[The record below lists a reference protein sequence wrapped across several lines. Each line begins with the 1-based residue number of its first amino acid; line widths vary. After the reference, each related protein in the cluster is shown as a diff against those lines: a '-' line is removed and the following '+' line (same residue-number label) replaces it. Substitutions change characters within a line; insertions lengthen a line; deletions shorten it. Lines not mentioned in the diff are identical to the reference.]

1 MKSKKYIIPEISA
14 QSIIA
19 SAKPKD
25 DGYSFYFDTTD
36 VSKEYLVEDTL
47 QDDCPIFYQA
57 MLVLGEDP
65 DKSGWVSDKLRD
77 VFVYIDFSGIF
88 DRKAAGRV
96 LDYQRIAE
104 YMFQQEGITLNFGK
118 EDKRYIAFERSASMS
133 RENRLSFIRAD
144 VYEPLRERMM
154 LGMNIRKC
162 QLSKLYA
169 YNALLFTS
177 GERYLSSHS
186 ILNDK
191 RIIVIKNP
199 KSIVE
204 NIKTVTVIGDGSNN
218 AVRKYTR
225 AEEIKDITIT
235 EFDGE
240 GLVSPR
246 LADSLDKGHNSF
258 QIRLPYIKGVVHKV
272 DFAALLS
279 ELEVPFIVDIW
290 DKKHNPAEVDIIL
303 TESMFKG
310 LKWMTDNGLSWAEY
324 LERCSQYNHALYVSG
339 KDKVEPQDTKELNYQ
354 FLNTLSMTDD
364 EFRPKDLPLGWRS
377 SPSYDSRHWITK
389 TTETKY
395 YRLVADNEARRRY
408 FTDELHEEDIRD
420 NRRKQRAELIAK
432 NTLFIDEPIYAR
444 ELKDRAENL
453 LGKYAMGKL
462 LVAGDNRYLSDD
474 LMRLIAYM
482 VKESVGEGTAYRRL
496 EQEFIKSH
504 FMYAPQPSY
513 EKSDFYTILRSPHIA
528 RNEEVLVKPMAAGEL
543 RDKYFSHL
551 SYVIMVDSRSLI
563 PERLG
568 GADFDG
574 DMVKTIADPLVNKC
588 VMRSSTELPLLKIPT
603 EEPLTAD
610 ANDWYE
616 RFITVKNTF
625 SSRVGQ
631 ISNAALSRGIIA
643 YDENTADEDK
653 DRYYHEVETLAIL
666 TGLEIDSAKS
676 GVKPDLSEY
685 IEKKTAR
692 RSIFLRYKAIADSD
706 EEHKWYE
713 PSKNARLKKYFDSID
728 WNGVSSNLEKLP
740 YLAYMLERE
749 TETVVVSSVSDE
761 QLFSFAQVS
770 DWKENLAPAM
780 LTRVGSLIA
789 DYETALNRVRHIK
802 HISTDMKRKGD
813 IYRIL
818 FARGQE
824 KDYTVDE
831 LYSVFDGMTPQQIR
845 KARLMLDEA
854 KWHLVP
860 PEERMNVIGS
870 LTPSMRIY
878 SYMDLF
884 CDFRNGGYRIVGD
897 IICDLDDMH
906 RKMGMQKNFAKQ
918 KGDSKNLQTLLSGI
932 TTSTDYKE
940 QIIRNCMNIIRP
952 INGKNRLDYTEV
964 VKCAVALCKRQF
976 ILEVLPSVVLE
987 ETIDRSHLY
996 NQNKPKKKW
1005 RLWQ

>member
-1 MKSKKYIIPEISA
+1 MKNKKYIIPGISA

-19 SAKPKD
+19 SAKQEN

-36 VSKEYLVEDTL
+36 MSKEYLVEDTL

-57 MLVLGEDP
+57 MLLLGEDP
-65 DKSGWVSDKLRD
+65 DRAEFVSNKLRD

-88 DRKAAGRV
+88 DRKAEGRV
-96 LDYQRIAE
+96 LDYQNIAE
-104 YMFQQEGITLNFGK
+104 YMFRPEGITLNFGK

-133 RENRLSFIRAD
+133 RANQLSFIRAD
-144 VYEPLRERMM
+144 VYDSLRERMM
-154 LGMNIRKC
+154 LGMNIGKC

-177 GERYLSSHS
+177 GTRYKDSDT

-191 RIIVIKNP
+191 KIIVIKNP
-199 KSIVE
+199 ESVIEK
-204 NIKTVTVIGDGSNN
+204 IKTVTVNGDGSNN

-225 AEEIKDITIT
+225 TEETKDITIT

-240 GLVSPR
+240 GFVSPR
-246 LADSLDKGHNSF
+246 LAELLDKGHNSF
-258 QIRLPYIKGVVHKV
+258 QIRMPYIKGVVHKV

-310 LKWMTDNGLSWAEY
+310 LEWMSDNDLSWAEY
-324 LERCSQYNHALYVSG
+324 LERCKKYNHALYVSG
-339 KDKVEPQDTKELNYQ
+339 KDKVEPQDTTELNYQ
-354 FLNTLSMTDD
+354 FLNTLSISDD
-364 EFRPKDLPLGWRS
+364 EFRPKDLPFGWKD
-377 SPSYDSRHWITK
+377 SPEYDSRHWITK
-389 TTETKY
+389 TTETEY

-408 FTDELHEEDIRD
+408 FTDKLGEDLTD
-420 NRRKQRAELIAK
+420 DRRNFRAELISK
-432 NTLFIDEPIYAR
+432 NALFIDEPIYAK
-444 ELKDRAENL
+444 ELKDKAENL
-453 LGKYAMGKL
+453 LGRYAMGKL

-474 LMRLIAYM
+474 LLRIVAYM
-482 VKESVGEGTAYRRL
+482 VKQSVGEGSAYHRL
-496 EQEFIKSH
+496 EQEFVSGN

-513 EKSDFYTILRSPHIA
+513 KKSDYYTILRSPHIA
-528 RNEEVLVKPMAAGEL
+528 RNEEVLVKPMLPGEL
-543 RDKYFSHL
+543 REKYFSHL

-603 EEPLTAD
+603 EKPLKAD

-631 ISNAALSRGIIA
+631 ISNAALNRGIIA

-653 DRYYHEVETLAIL
+653 GRYYHEVETLAIL

-685 IEKKTAR
+685 IEKKNTR
-692 RSIFLRYKAIADSD
+692 RSIFLRYKAIVDSD
-706 EEHKWYE
+706 EGHKWYE

-728 WNGVSSNLEKLP
+728 WNKVSSNLEKLP

-749 TETVVVSSVSDE
+749 TETVTVRPVSDE
-761 QLFSFAQVS
+761 QLFNFAQTP
-770 DWKENLAPAM
+770 DWKDAINPAT
-780 LTRVGSLIA
+780 LNRVAALIA
-789 DYETALNRVRHIK
+789 DYETALSRVRYIK

-813 IYRIL
+813 VYRIL
-818 FARGQE
+818 FARSQE

-831 LYSVFDGMTPQQIR
+831 LYSVFDSMLPQQIR
-845 KARLMLDEA
+845 KARLMLDEV
-854 KWHLVP
+854 KWHFVP
-860 PEERMNVIGS
+860 PEERTNILYAICKTGNLYDYLDV
-870 LTPSMRIY
+870 
-878 SYMDLF
+878 F

-897 IICDLDDMH
+897 IICDLDDMY
-906 RKMGMQKNFAKQ
+906 RKIGMQKNFVKQ
-918 KGDSKNLQTLLSGI
+918 KSDSKDLKMLLTGI
-932 TTSTDYKE
+932 TAQADYKE
-940 QIIRNCMNIIRP
+940 QIIRNCLNIIHP
-952 INGKNRLDYTEV
+952 ANGKNCLDYVEV
-964 VKCAVALCKRQF
+964 VKCAVVLCKRQF
-976 ILEVLPSVVLE
+976 VLEVLPKHVLDQ
-987 ETIDRSHLY
+987 TIDRSHLY
-996 NQNKPKKKW
+996 AETKPKKKW

>member
-57 MLVLGEDP
+57 MLVLGEEP
-65 DKSGWVSDKLRD
+65 DKEGWVAGKLRD

-88 DRKAAGRV
+88 DRKPAGRV
-96 LDYQRIAE
+96 LDYQNIAE
-104 YMFQQEGITLNFGK
+104 YMFRPEGITLNFGK

-144 VYEPLRERMM
+144 IYEPLRERMM
-154 LGMNIRKC
+154 LGMNIAKC

-177 GERYLSSHS
+177 GKRYDGS
-186 ILNDK
+186 ISVLNDK

-199 KSIVE
+199 EAIVK
-204 NIKTVTVIGDGSNN
+204 NVNTVTVKGDGSNS

-225 AEEIKDITIT
+225 TEEIKDITIT

-240 GLVSPR
+240 GFISPR
-246 LADSLDKGHNSF
+246 LADLLDNGHNSF
-258 QIRLPYIKGVVHKV
+258 QIRMPYIKGVVHKV

-279 ELEVPFIVDIW
+279 ELEVSFIVDMW
-290 DKKHNPAEVDIIL
+290 GNKHNPADVDIIL

-310 LKWMTDNGLSWAEY
+310 IKWMTDNGLSWAEY
-324 LERCSQYNHALYVSG
+324 LERCRKYNHALYISG
-339 KDKVEPQDTKELNYQ
+339 KDKLEPQERAELNYQ

-364 EFRPKDLPLGWRS
+364 EFRPKDLPLGWKS
-377 SPSYDSRHWITK
+377 SPEYDTRHWITK
-389 TTETKY
+389 TTETEY
-395 YRLVADNEARRRY
+395 YRLVADNEARRKY
-408 FTDELHEEDIRD
+408 FTDELQDEDLAD
-420 NRRKQRAELIAK
+420 NRRKQRAELIRK
-432 NTLFIDEPIYAR
+432 NALFIDEPIYAR
-444 ELKDRAENL
+444 ELKDRAANL
-453 LGKYAMGKL
+453 LNKYAMGKL

-474 LMRLIAYM
+474 LLRLIAYM

-504 FMYAPQPSY
+504 FMYAPQPNY

-528 RNEEVLVKPMAAGEL
+528 RNEEVLVKPMAAGNIRE
-543 RDKYFSHL
+543 KYLSHL

-603 EEPLTAD
+603 EQPLTAD

-631 ISNAALSRGIIA
+631 ISNAALSSGIVA

-653 DRYYHEVETLAIL
+653 ERYYHEVETLAIL

-685 IEKKTAR
+685 IEKKSAR

-706 EEHKWYE
+706 EYHKWYE

-728 WNGVSSNLEKLP
+728 WNGISSNLEKLP

-749 TETVVVSSVSDE
+749 TEKVIVRPVSDE
-761 QLFSFAQVS
+761 QLFAFAQAP
-770 DWKENLAPAM
+770 DWKETLDPA
-780 LTRVGSLIA
+780 LLNRVASLIT
-789 DYETALNRVRHIK
+789 DYETALNRVRYIK
-802 HISTDMKRKGD
+802 HISTDMKRKND

-831 LYSVFDGMTPQQIR
+831 LYSVFDGMMPPQIR
-845 KARLMLDEA
+845 KARLMLDEI

-860 PEERMNVIGS
+860 LEERTNTLYTICRTAK
-870 LTPSMRIY
+870 LYDYLDI
-878 SYMDLF
+878 F

-906 RKMGMQKNFAKQ
+906 RKMGVQKSYAKQ
-918 KGDSKNLQTLLSGI
+918 KGDSKDLQALLSGI
-932 TTSTDYKE
+932 TVSADYKE
-940 QIIRNCMNIIRP
+940 QIIRNCINIIRP

-964 VKCAVALCKRQF
+964 AKCAVALGKRQF
-976 ILEVLPSVVLE
+976 LLEVLPSVALE
-987 ETIDRSHLY
+987 QTIDRSHLY
-996 NQNKPKKKW
+996 NMNKPKKKW
-1005 RLWQ
+1005 RLW

>member
-1 MKSKKYIIPEISA
+1 MKNKKYIIPGISA

-19 SAKPKD
+19 SAKQES

-36 VSKEYLVEDTL
+36 ISKEYLVEDTL

-57 MLVLGEDP
+57 MLTLSEDP
-65 DKSGWVSDKLRD
+65 NKAESVSDKLRD
-77 VFVYIDFSGIF
+77 VFVYVDFSGIF
-88 DRKAAGRV
+88 DRKVAGRV
-96 LDYQRIAE
+96 LDYQKISE
-104 YMFQQEGITLNFGK
+104 YMFRPEGITLNFGK

-133 RENRLSFIRAD
+133 RANQLSFVRED
-144 VYEPLRERMM
+144 VYEALRERMM
-154 LGMNIRKC
+154 LGMNIGKC

-177 GERYLSSHS
+177 GKRYIDSDA

-191 RIIVIKNP
+191 KIIVIKNP
-199 KSIVE
+199 ESVIE
-204 NIKTVTVIGDGSNN
+204 NIKTVTVNGDGSNN

-225 AEEIKDITIT
+225 TEESKDITIT

-240 GLVSPR
+240 GFISPR
-246 LADSLDKGHNSF
+246 LADSLDMGHNSF
-258 QIRLPYIKGVVHKV
+258 QIRMPYIKGVVHKV
-272 DFAALLS
+272 DFASLLS
-279 ELEVPFIVDIW
+279 ELEVPFIVDMW
-290 DKKHNPAEVDIIL
+290 GNKHNPADVDIVL
-303 TESMFKG
+303 TDSMFKG

-324 LERCSQYNHALYVSG
+324 LERCKRYNHALYVSG
-339 KDKVEPQDTKELNYQ
+339 KDKIEPQDTTELNYQ
-354 FLNTLSMTDD
+354 FLNTLSITDD
-364 EFRPKDLPLGWRS
+364 EFRPKDLPLGFKG
-377 SPSYDSRHWITK
+377 SPEYDSRHWITK
-389 TTETKY
+389 TTEAEY
-395 YRLVADNEARRRY
+395 YRLVADNAARRRY
-408 FTDELHEEDIRD
+408 FTDELSEDLTD
-420 NRRKQRAELIAK
+420 NRRKFRAELIKK
-432 NTLFIDEPIYAR
+432 NALFIDEPIYAR

-453 LGKYAMGKL
+453 LGRYAMGQL

-474 LMRLIAYM
+474 LLRLIAYM
-482 VKESVGEGTAYRRL
+482 VKEAVGDGEAYSLL
-496 EQEFIKSH
+496 EKEFISDN

-513 EKSDFYTILRSPHIA
+513 EKSDYYTILRSPHIA
-528 RNEEVLVKPMAAGEL
+528 RNEEVLVKPMEPGEL
-543 RDKYFSHL
+543 REKYFSHL

-603 EEPLTAD
+603 EQPLIAD

-643 YDENTADEDK
+643 YDENTADEEK
-653 DRYYHEVETLAIL
+653 ERYYHEVETLAIL

-692 RSIFLRYKAIADSD
+692 RSIFLRYKAIVGSD
-706 EEHKWYE
+706 DGHKWYE
-713 PSKNARLKKYFDSID
+713 PSKNARLKKYFESID

-749 TETVVVSSVSDE
+749 TEKVTVRPVSDE
-761 QLFSFAQVS
+761 QLFTFAQTP
-770 DWKENLAPAM
+770 DWKETINPKM
-780 LTRVGSLIA
+780 LTRVAELIKN
-789 DYETALNRVRHIK
+789 YETALNRVRHIK

-831 LYSVFDGMTPQQIR
+831 LYSAFDSMLPQQIR
-845 KARLMLDEA
+845 KARLMLEEI

-860 PEERMNVIGS
+860 SEERTNILYTICKTGNLYDYLDV
-870 LTPSMRIY
+870 
-878 SYMDLF
+878 F

-897 IICDLDDMH
+897 IICDLDDMY

-918 KGDSKNLQTLLSGI
+918 NGDSKDLQMLLSGI
-932 TTSTDYKE
+932 TAQSDYKE
-940 QIIRNCMNIIRP
+940 QIIRNCLNIIHP
-952 INGKNRLDYTEV
+952 ANGKNCLDYFEV
-964 VKCAVALCKRQF
+964 VKCAVALGKRQF
-976 ILEVLPSVVLE
+976 ALEVLSSVVLKQ
-987 ETIDRSHLY
+987 TIDRSHLY
-996 NQNKPKKKW
+996 TETKPKKKW
-1005 RLWQ
+1005 RL

>member
-1 MKSKKYIIPEISA
+1 MKSKKYIIPQISA

-19 SAKPKD
+19 SAKQKG

-36 VSKEYLVEDTL
+36 VSKEYLLEDTL

-57 MLVLGEDP
+57 MLLLGENP
-65 DKSGWVSDKLRD
+65 DRAEFISDKLWD

-96 LDYQRIAE
+96 LDYQNIAE
-104 YMFQQEGITLNFGK
+104 YMFRPEGITLNFGK

-133 RENRLSFIRAD
+133 RANQLSFIRAD

-154 LGMNIRKC
+154 LGMNIGKC

-177 GERYLSSHS
+177 GKRYKDSSS

-191 RIIVIKNP
+191 KIIVIKNP
-199 KSIVE
+199 ESVIEK
-204 NIKTVTVIGDGSNN
+204 IKTVTVNGDGSNN

-225 AEEIKDITIT
+225 IEEIKDITIT

-240 GLVSPR
+240 GFISPR
-246 LADSLDKGHNSF
+246 LSELLDEGHNSF
-258 QIRLPYIKGVVHKV
+258 QIRMPYIKGVVHKV
-272 DFAALLS
+272 DFASLLS
-279 ELEVPFIVDIW
+279 ELEVPFIMDMW
-290 DKKHNPAEVDIIL
+290 GEKHNPADVDIIL
-303 TESMFKG
+303 TDSMFKG

-324 LERCSQYNHALYVSG
+324 LERCKKYNHALYVSG
-339 KDKVEPQDTKELNYQ
+339 KDKTESQDTTELNYQ
-354 FLNTLSMTDD
+354 FLNTLSITDD
-364 EFRPKDLPLGWRS
+364 EFRPKDLPRGWIG
-377 SPSYDSRHWITK
+377 SPEQDSRHWITK

-395 YRLVADNEARRRY
+395 YHLIVDNEARRRY
-408 FTDELHEEDIRD
+408 FTDELDEDLTD
-420 NRRKQRAELIAK
+420 NKRKYRAELIAK
-432 NTLFIDEPIYAR
+432 NALFIDEPIYAK
-444 ELKDRAENL
+444 ELKDKAENL
-453 LGKYAMGKL
+453 LGRYAMGKL

-474 LMRLIAYM
+474 LLRLIAYM
-482 VKESVGEGTAYRRL
+482 VKQSVGEGAAYHRL
-496 EQEFIKSH
+496 KQEFISGN
-504 FMYAPQPSY
+504 FMYAPQSGY
-513 EKSDFYTILRSPHIA
+513 EKSDYYTILRSPHIA
-528 RNEEVLVKPMAAGEL
+528 RNEEVLVKPMAPGEL
-543 RDKYFSHL
+543 REKYLSHL

-574 DMVKTIADPLVNKC
+574 DMVKTIADPLVNRC
-588 VMRSSTELPLLKIPT
+588 VIRSSTELPLLKIPT
-603 EEPLTAD
+603 EQPLIAD
-610 ANDWYE
+610 ATDWYE

-643 YDENTADEDK
+643 YDENTTDEDK
-653 DRYYHEVETLAIL
+653 EKYYHDVETLAIL

-692 RSIFLRYKAIADSD
+692 RSIFLRYKSIIGSD
-706 EEHKWYE
+706 ENHKWYE

-728 WNGVSSNLEKLP
+728 WNKVSSNLEKLP
-740 YLAYMLERE
+740 YLAYMLERK
-749 TETVVVSSVSDE
+749 TEAVMVRPVSDE
-761 QLFSFAQVS
+761 QLFTFAQTL
-770 DWKENLAPAM
+770 DWKNNLDTSLLNRM
-780 LTRVGSLIA
+780 GSLIT
-789 DYETALNRVRHIK
+789 DYETALNRVRYIK
-802 HISTDMKRKGD
+802 HISTDMKRKSD

-831 LYSVFDGMTPQQIR
+831 LYSVFDSMLPQQIR
-845 KARLMLDEA
+845 KARLMLDET

-860 PEERMNVIGS
+860 PEERTNILYTICGTGS
-870 LTPSMRIY
+870 LY
-878 SYMDLF
+878 NYLDVF

-897 IICDLDDMH
+897 IICDFDDMY
-906 RKMGMQKNFAKQ
+906 RKIGIQKSISKQ
-918 KGDSKNLQTLLSGI
+918 KGDSKDLQALLSGI
-932 TTSTDYKE
+932 TARADYKE

-952 INGKNRLDYTEV
+952 LNGKNCLDYTEV
-964 VKCAVALCKRQF
+964 VKCAVALGKRQF
-976 ILEVLPSVVLE
+976 ALEVLPSVVLE
-987 ETIDRSHLY
+987 QTIDRSHLY
-996 NQNKPKKKW
+996 TETKPKKKW
-1005 RLWQ
+1005 RLW

>member
-1 MKSKKYIIPEISA
+1 MRNKKYIIPEISA

-19 SAKPKD
+19 SARQTG

-36 VSKEYLVEDTL
+36 PSKEYLVERTL

-57 MLVLGEDP
+57 MLVLGKNP
-65 DKSGWVSDKLRD
+65 DNEIISDELGD
-77 VFVYIDFSGIF
+77 IFVYIDFSGIF
-88 DRKAAGRV
+88 DRKAEGRV
-96 LDYQRIAE
+96 LDYQNIAE
-104 YMFQQEGITLNFGK
+104 YMFRPEGITLNFGK

-133 RENRLSFIRAD
+133 RANQLSFVRED
-144 VYEPLRERMM
+144 VYKALRERMM
-154 LGMNIRKC
+154 LGLNIGKC

-177 GERYLSSHS
+177 GKRYKDSDT

-199 KSIVE
+199 ESVIE
-204 NIKTVTVIGDGSNN
+204 NIKTVTVNGDGSNN

-225 AEEIKDITIT
+225 TEENKDITIT

-240 GLVSPR
+240 GFISPR
-246 LADSLDKGHNSF
+246 LADLLDNGHNSF
-258 QIRLPYIKGVVHKV
+258 QIRMPYIKGVVHKV

-279 ELEVPFIVDIW
+279 ELEVPFIVDMW
-290 DKKHNPAEVDIIL
+290 GNKHNPADVDIIL
-303 TESMFKG
+303 TDSMFKG
-310 LKWMTDNGLSWAEY
+310 LKWMTDNDLSWAEY
-324 LERCSQYNHALYVSG
+324 LERCKRYIHALYVSG
-339 KDKVEPQDTKELNYQ
+339 KDKIEVQDTTELNYQ
-354 FLNTLSMTDD
+354 FLNTLSITDD
-364 EFRPKDLPLGWRS
+364 EFRPKDLPLGFKG
-377 SPSYDSRHWITK
+377 SPEYDSRHWIPK
-389 TTETKY
+389 TTETEFY
-395 YRLVADNEARRRY
+395 SLVADNAARRRY
-408 FTDELHEEDIRD
+408 FTDELSEDLTD
-420 NRRKQRAELIAK
+420 NRRKYRAELIKK
-432 NTLFIDEPIYAR
+432 NALFIDEPIYAR

-474 LMRLIAYM
+474 LLRLIAYM
-482 VKESVGEGTAYRRL
+482 VKVAVGDGVAYSLL
-496 EQEFIKSH
+496 EKEFISDN
-504 FMYAPQPSY
+504 FMYAPQPNY
-513 EKSDFYTILRSPHIA
+513 EKSDYYTILRSPHIA
-528 RNEEVLVKPMAAGEL
+528 RNEEVLVKPMAPGEL
-543 RDKYFSHL
+543 REKYFSHL
-551 SYVIMVDSRSLI
+551 SYVFMVDSRSLI

-603 EEPLTAD
+603 EQPLIAD

-643 YDENTADEDK
+643 YDENTADEEK
-653 DRYYHEVETLAIL
+653 ERYYHEVEPLAIL

-685 IEKKTAR
+685 IEKKNTR
-692 RSIFLRYKAIADSD
+692 RSRFLRYKAFVGSD
-706 EEHKWYE
+706 DGHKWYE
-713 PSKNARLKKYFDSID
+713 LSKNARLKKYFESID

-749 TETVVVSSVSDE
+749 TETVTVRPVSDE
-761 QLFSFAQVS
+761 QLFTFAQTP
-770 DWKENLAPAM
+770 DWKDTINTEM
-780 LTRVGSLIA
+780 LTRVAELIK

-831 LYSVFDGMTPQQIR
+831 LYSAFDTMLPQQIR
-845 KARLMLDEA
+845 KARLILDEV

-860 PEERMNVIGS
+860 SEERTNILYTICRTGS
-870 LTPSMRIY
+870 LYDYLDI
-878 SYMDLF
+878 F

-897 IICDLDDMH
+897 IICDLDDMY
-906 RKMGMQKNFAKQ
+906 RKMEIQKSASKQ
-918 KGDSKNLQTLLSGI
+918 KGDSKDLQTLLSGI
-932 TTSTDYKE
+932 TARADYKE
-940 QIIRNCMNIIRP
+940 QIIRNCLNIIHP
-952 INGKNRLDYTEV
+952 ANGKNRLDYVEV
-964 VKCAVALCKRQF
+964 VKCAVALGKRQF
-976 ILEVLPSVVLE
+976 ALEVLPSVVLE
-987 ETIDRSHLY
+987 QTIDRSHLY
-996 NQNKPKKKW
+996 TETKPKKKW
-1005 RLWQ
+1005 RLW

>member
-1 MKSKKYIIPEISA
+1 MKNKKYIIPGISA

-19 SAKPKD
+19 SAKQKD
-25 DGYSFYFDTTD
+25 DGFCFYFDTTD
-36 VSKEYLVEDTL
+36 MSKEYLVEDTL

-65 DKSGWVSDKLRD
+65 NKPELVSDRLRD
-77 VFVYIDFSGIF
+77 VFVYVDFSGIF

-96 LDYQRIAE
+96 LDYQKIAE
-104 YMFQQEGITLNFGK
+104 YMFRPEGITLNFGK

-133 RENRLSFIRAD
+133 RANQLSFVRED
-144 VYEPLRERMM
+144 VYEALRERMM
-154 LGMNIRKC
+154 LGMNIGKC

-177 GERYLSSHS
+177 GKRYKDSDT

-191 RIIVIKNP
+191 KIIVIKNP
-199 KSIVE
+199 ESVIE
-204 NIKTVTVIGDGSNN
+204 NTKTVTVNGDGSNN

-225 AEEIKDITIT
+225 TEENKDITIT

-240 GLVSPR
+240 GFISPR
-246 LADSLDKGHNSF
+246 LADLLDKGHNSF
-258 QIRLPYIKGVVHKV
+258 QIRMPYIKGVVHKV
-272 DFAALLS
+272 DFAALFS

-290 DKKHNPAEVDIIL
+290 NKEHNPAEVDIIL

-310 LKWMTDNGLSWAEY
+310 FKWMSDNDLSWAEY
-324 LERCSQYNHALYVSG
+324 LERCKRYNHALYVSG
-339 KDKVEPQDTKELNYQ
+339 KDKIDPQDTTELNYQ
-354 FLNTLSMTDD
+354 FLNTLSMIDE
-364 EFRPKDLPLGWRS
+364 EFRPKDLPLGFKG
-377 SPSYDSRHWITK
+377 SPEYDSRHWITK
-389 TTETKY
+389 TTETEY
-395 YRLVADNEARRRY
+395 YRLIADNAARRRY
-408 FTDELHEEDIRD
+408 FTDELSEDLTN
-420 NRRKQRAELIAK
+420 NRRKFRAELIAK
-432 NTLFIDEPIYAR
+432 NALFIDEPIYAK

-474 LMRLIAYM
+474 LLRLIAYM
-482 VKESVGEGTAYRRL
+482 VKEAVGISVAYSRL
-496 EQEFIKSH
+496 EQEFISGN

-513 EKSDFYTILRSPHIA
+513 EKSDFFTILRSPHIA
-528 RNEEVLVKPMAAGEL
+528 RNEEVLAKPMVPGEL
-543 RDKYFSHL
+543 REKYLSHL

-603 EEPLTAD
+603 EEPLKAD
-610 ANDWYE
+610 DNDWYE

-631 ISNAALSRGIIA
+631 ISNAALSRGIIV
-643 YDENTADEDK
+643 YDENTADEEK
-653 DRYYHEVETLAIL
+653 ERYYHEVETLAIL

-692 RSIFLRYKAIADSD
+692 RSIFLRYKAIVGSD
-706 EEHKWYE
+706 DGHKWYE
-713 PSKNARLKKYFDSID
+713 PSKNARLKKYFESID

-749 TETVVVSSVSDE
+749 TETVTVCPVSDE
-761 QLFSFAQVS
+761 QLFTFAQTPN
-770 DWKENLAPAM
+770 WKATLSLET
-780 LTRVGSLIA
+780 LTKVADLIK
-789 DYETALNRVRHIK
+789 DYETALSRVRYIK

-831 LYSVFDGMTPQQIR
+831 LYSVFDSMLPQQIR
-845 KARLMLDEA
+845 KARLMLDEI

-860 PEERMNVIGS
+860 PEERTNTLYTICRTGS
-870 LTPSMRIY
+870 LY
-878 SYMDLF
+878 DYLDVF

-897 IICDLDDMH
+897 IICDLDDMY
-906 RKMGMQKNFAKQ
+906 RKMGRQKNFAKQ
-918 KGDSKNLQTLLSGI
+918 KGDSKDLQTLLSGI
-932 TTSTDYKE
+932 TAQTDYKE
-940 QIIRNCMNIIRP
+940 QIIQNCLHIIHP
-952 INGKNRLDYTEV
+952 FNGKNCFDYTEV
-964 VKCAVALCKRQF
+964 VKCAVALGKRQF
-976 ILEVLPSVVLE
+976 ALEVLPHTVLE
-987 ETIDRSHLY
+987 QTLDRSHLY
-996 NQNKPKKKW
+996 TETKPKKKW

>member
-1 MKSKKYIIPEISA
+1 MKNKKYIISGISA

-19 SAKPKD
+19 SAKQRD

-36 VSKEYLVEDTL
+36 MSKEYLVEDTL

-57 MLVLGEDP
+57 MLTLSEDP
-65 DKSGWVSDKLRD
+65 NKAELVSDKLRD
-77 VFVYIDFSGIF
+77 VFVYVDFSGIF

-96 LDYQRIAE
+96 LNYQKIAE
-104 YMFQQEGITLNFGK
+104 YMFRSEGITLNFGK
-118 EDKRYIAFERSASMS
+118 EDKRYIVFERSASMS
-133 RENRLSFIRAD
+133 RANQLSFVRED
-144 VYEPLRERMM
+144 VYEALRERMM
-154 LGMNIRKC
+154 LGLNIGKC

-177 GERYLSSHS
+177 GKRYRDSDT

-199 KSIVE
+199 ESIIE
-204 NIKTVTVIGDGSNN
+204 NIKTVTVNGDGSNN
-218 AVRKYTR
+218 AIRKYTR
-225 AEEIKDITIT
+225 SEENKDITIT

-240 GLVSPR
+240 GFISPR
-246 LADSLDKGHNSF
+246 LADLLDKGHNSF
-258 QIRLPYIKGVVHKV
+258 QIRMPYIKGVVHKV
-272 DFAALLS
+272 DFASLLS
-279 ELEVPFIVDIW
+279 ELEVTFIVDMW
-290 DKKHNPAEVDIIL
+290 GHKHNPADVDMIL
-303 TESMFKG
+303 TDSMFKG

-324 LERCSQYNHALYVSG
+324 LGRCKKYNHALYVSG
-339 KDKVEPQDTKELNYQ
+339 KDKIEPQDTTELNYQ
-354 FLNTLSMTDD
+354 FLNTLSMTDE
-364 EFRPKDLPLGWRS
+364 EFRPKDLPLGFKG
-377 SPSYDSRHWITK
+377 SPEQDSRHWITK
-389 TTETKY
+389 TTETEY

-408 FTDELHEEDIRD
+408 FTDKLGEDLTD
-420 NRRKQRAELIAK
+420 NRRKLRAELIAK
-432 NTLFIDEPIYAR
+432 NALFIDEPIYAK
-444 ELKDRAENL
+444 ELKDKAENL
-453 LGKYAMGKL
+453 LGRYAMGKL

-474 LMRLIAYM
+474 LLRLVAYM
-482 VKESVGEGTAYRRL
+482 VKQSVGKGAAYHRL
-496 EQEFIKSH
+496 EQEFISDN

-513 EKSDFYTILRSPHIA
+513 EKNDYYTILRSPHIA
-528 RNEEVLVKPMAAGEL
+528 RNEEVLVKPMAPGEL
-543 RDKYFSHL
+543 REKYFSHL

-603 EEPLTAD
+603 EQPLIAD

-643 YDENTADEDK
+643 YDENTADEEK
-653 DRYYHEVETLAIL
+653 ERYYHEVETLAIL

-692 RSIFLRYKAIADSD
+692 RSIFLRYKSIVGSD
-706 EEHKWYE
+706 EKHKWYE

-728 WNGVSSNLEKLP
+728 WNKVSSNLEKLP

-749 TETVVVSSVSDE
+749 TKAVAVRPVSDE
-761 QLFSFAQVS
+761 QLFAFAQTP
-770 DWKENLAPAM
+770 DWKENLDST
-780 LTRVGSLIA
+780 LLSRVASLIA
-789 DYETALNRVRHIK
+789 DYETALSRVRYIK
-802 HISTDMKRKGD
+802 HISTDMKRKSD

-824 KDYTVDE
+824 KDYAVNE
-831 LYSVFDGMTPQQIR
+831 LYSVFDSMLPQQIR
-845 KARLMLDEA
+845 KARLMLDEV

-860 PEERMNVIGS
+860 PEERTNTLYTICKTGNLYDYLEV
-870 LTPSMRIY
+870 
-878 SYMDLF
+878 F

-897 IICDLDDMH
+897 IICDLDDMY

-918 KGDSKNLQTLLSGI
+918 KGDSKDLQMLLSNI
-932 TTSTDYKE
+932 TTRADYKE

-952 INGKNRLDYTEV
+952 LNGKNCLDYTEV
-964 VKCAVALCKRQF
+964 VKCAVALGKRQF
-976 ILEVLPSVVLE
+976 VLEVLPSVVLE
-987 ETIDRSHLY
+987 QAVDNNEA
-996 NQNKPKKKW
+996 KPKKKW